1 MYASHWN
8 ACVRVL
14 NQRMDKGGNGKK
26 AFIVI
31 PEYIGRGN
39 FILENSYT
47 DARTHVLV
55 ISDWKCR
62 GQHTH
67 FVF

>member
-31 PEYIGRGN
+31 PEYIERGN

-47 DARTHVLV
+47 DARTHRRF
-55 ISDWKCR
+55 SDFRLKM
-62 GQHTH
+62 
-67 FVF
+67 